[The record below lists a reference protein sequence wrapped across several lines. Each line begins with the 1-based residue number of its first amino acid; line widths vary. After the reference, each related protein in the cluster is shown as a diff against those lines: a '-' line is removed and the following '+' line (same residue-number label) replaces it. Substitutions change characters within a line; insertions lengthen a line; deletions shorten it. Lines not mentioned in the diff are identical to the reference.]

1 MENLEQIIKDL
12 ITKMGFEDFSV
23 NFDSDSSR
31 FSIFINDG
39 KFLEHSLQDFI
50 QDFNFVI
57 KLITKK
63 LDVHPVVI
71 DINNYRK
78 KREDLILELARAAAR
93 KAVATKEEISLPP
106 MNAFER
112 RLIHTE
118 LSGRPDLKTESL
130 GEGKER
136 YVVVKPI

>member
-1 MENLEQIIKDL
+1 MEELKTIIENLIS
-12 ITKMGFEDFSV
+12 KMGFEDFSV
-23 NFDSDSSR
+23 NFDSDSNR
-31 FSIFINDG
+31 FTLFINDG
-39 KFLEHSLQDFI
+39 KFLEKSLPYFI

-63 LDVHPVVI
+63 LNMRPVII

-78 KREDLILELARAAAR
+78 KREDLILELARSAAR
-93 KAVATKEEISLPP
+93 KVVATREEISLPP

-118 LSGRPDLKTESL
+118 LSKRPDLKTESL

-136 YVVVKPI
+136 YVVIKPI

>member
-1 MENLEQIIKDL
+1 MEKLEQIIKEL
-12 ITKMGFEDFSV
+12 ISKMGFEDFSV
-23 NFDSDSSR
+23 NFDSESNR
-31 FSIFINDG
+31 FSLFINDG
-39 KFLEHSLQDFI
+39 KFLEKTLPDFI
-50 QDFNFVI
+50 QDFNFLV

-63 LDVHPVVI
+63 LDMHPVVI
-71 DINNYRK
+71 DVNNYRK

-112 RLIHTE
+112 RLIHSE
-118 LSGRPDLKTESL
+118 LAGRPDLKTESL

-136 YVVVKPI
+136 YVIVKPI

>member
-1 MENLEQIIKDL
+1 MENLEQIIKEL
-12 ITKMGFEDFSV
+12 ISKMGFEDFSV
-23 NFDSDSSR
+23 NFDSESSR

-39 KFLEHSLQDFI
+39 AFLEKSLPDFI
-50 QDFNFVI
+50 QDFNFIV

-63 LDVHPVVI
+63 LDTHLVII

-78 KREDLILELARAAAR
+78 KREELILEIARAAAR
-93 KAVATKEEISLPP
+93 KTVATKEEIALPA

-118 LSGRPDLKTESL
+118 LSGRPDLKTESV

-136 YVVVKPI
+136 YVVIKPI

>member
-1 MENLEQIIKDL
+1 MELKEIIENLIG
-12 ITKMGFEDFSV
+12 KMGFEDFSV
-23 NFDSDSSR
+23 SYDENSSR
-31 FSIFINDG
+31 FSVFINDG
-39 KFLEHSLQDFI
+39 KFLENSLPDFI
-50 QDFNFVI
+50 QDFNFVV

-63 LDVHPVVI
+63 LDTHPVVI

-118 LSGRPDLKTESL
+118 LSGRPDLKTESA

-136 YVVVKPI
+136 YVIVKPI